1 MNFLNKKIT
10 LDGINSI
17 LDNVQ
22 EKISE
27 PEDLVVEIIWNEILI
42 SELWDNINDSI
53 FGTWVLGRGFDENY
67 KPTA

>member
-27 PEDLVVEIIWNEILI
+27 PEDLVVEII
-42 SELWDNINDSI
+42 
-53 FGTWVLGRGFDENY
+53 
-67 KPTA
+67 

>member
-1 MNFLNKKIT
+1 MNLLNKKIT

-27 PEDLVVEIIWNEILI
+27 PEDLVVEII
-42 SELWDNINDSI
+42 
-53 FGTWVLGRGFDENY
+53 
-67 KPTA
+67 